1 MDWWRALLDFV
12 YPKLCVGCGSEGEFL
27 CDECFDRLTNAE
39 QICPVCGGLS
49 DYGWT
54 HSICRNRGSLDGLI
68 CLYSYED
75 ETVKAAIDDLK
86 FGFNKEIV
94 PLMLRNFSF
103 ESGVK
108 FDAIVPVPLY
118 FYRENWRGFNQAQL
132 IADKVGEGLSVKVEE
147 WLVRRR
153 NTKQQANLRLREERA
168 ENIKGAFEAVGDLKG
183 MSVLLVDDVFT
194 SGLSLG
200 EAAKTLK
207 TAGVSL
213 VWGLALAH

>member
-1 MDWWRALLDFV
+1 MDWWKTILDFV
-12 YPKLCVGCGSEGEFL
+12 YPKLCVGCGSEGESL
-27 CDECFDRLTNAE
+27 CNKCFDTLTIAE
-39 QICPVCGGLS
+39 QVCPVCGGSS

-54 HSICRNRGSLDGLI
+54 HSICRNKGSLDGLI

-94 PLMLRNFSF
+94 PLMMRNFSF
-103 ESGVK
+103 ESGVR

-132 IADKVGEGLSVKVEE
+132 IAEKIDEGLSLGVEK
-147 WLVRRR
+147 WLVRRK
-153 NTKQQANLRLREERA
+153 NTKQQANLRSREDRG
-168 ENIKGAFEAVGDLKG
+168 ENMTDAFEVRGEVKG
-183 MSVLLVDDVFT
+183 SKVLLTDDVYT
-194 SGLSLG
+194 SGFSMG

-207 TAGVSL
+207 TAGASF
-213 VWGLALAH
+213 VWGLVLAH